1 MNHFE
6 IKKEKLVDMIK
17 NGLLDIEGFDI
28 YSEESAEKLNQIEC
42 YVRDAP
48 FLDNG
53 FKLNFSNSLLL
64 AVEGV
69 ALEAFENGL
78 NVGLSLLCEL
88 LSSQPPEITVHC
100 KLAKEPEPI
109 QRKQTTFKS
118 NPDFLKHMRE
128 ADIHMCDIEKQFIA
142 TMATILM
149 RGNFEEDV
157 KLIRQKF
164 EKSLSE
170 SANNINKD

>member
-64 AVEGV
+64 AVEGA

-100 KLAKEPEPI
+100 KPAKEPEPI
-109 QRKQTTFKS
+109 KYKQTNFES
-118 NPDFLKHMRE
+118 NPDFLKFIENADKYIDDVEKHM
-128 ADIHMCDIEKQFIA
+128 
-142 TMATILM
+142 LM
-149 RGNFEEDV
+149 TTASYFMRTHF
-157 KLIRQKF
+157 
-164 EKSLSE
+164 E
-170 SANNINKD
+170 SANGINED